1 LVERVHGKDEVIGSI
16 PILGSSRIYESNSM
30 SQDQMIS
37 LECTVCK
44 HVNYNSRKNKKLIT
58 NRLVMEKFCKW
69 CKKHTE
75 HKETKK

>member
-1 LVERVHGKDEVIGSI
+1 
-16 PILGSSRIYESNSM
+16 M
-30 SQDQMIS
+30 SQDMMIS
-37 LECTVCK
+37 LECTTCK
-44 HVNYNSRKNKKLIT
+44 HVNYNSRKNKKLIQ